1 MHACMAGR
9 QADTGRQPGRQL
21 GRQLGRQA
29 DRDRER
35 EAYLLAV
42 HGSFSF

>member
-1 MHACMAGR
+1 MAGR